1 MKSFRT
7 HRSKSL
13 PSTKTTKKSLFSK
26 ISRRLSLSTR
36 RRTDSVRLY
45 DDSDD
50 DTIQV
55 IPQELQQPP
64 PQSRFARRASRFW
77 SVSSANQF
85 EEDCSSPQ
93 SPAYPSYGGA
103 YVPRHAASDFS
114 KTATNRLTM
123 MPEADETTLCSYNYR
138 TDTATRSFSMTDS
151 EPDVDHREQA
161 LRDLTA
167 TRSSTLS
174 SQTSNDYTFF
184 SVDATASVDAR
195 HRRSAAA
202 WAELEQR
209 SAAVNYRMSCT
220 DHLIPRQG
228 RTHST
233 YLGLPGSSYD
243 SSRPA
248 SSVAPSLRCEMT
260 GIIGQALK
268 AGVLCNIGVQIWL
281 GIQEHEAWTA
291 SNHNKRNSA
300 DT

>member
-13 PSTKTTKKSLFSK
+13 PSTQTTKKSLFSK
-26 ISRRLSLSTR
+26 ISRRLSLSAR

-85 EEDCSSPQ
+85 EEDYSSP
-93 SPAYPSYGGA
+93 
-103 YVPRHAASDFS
+103 HDFS

-138 TDTATRSFSMTDS
+138 TDTATRSFSITDS

-174 SQTSNDYTFF
+174 SQASNDYTFF
-184 SVDATASVDAR
+184 STDATASVDAR

-248 SSVAPSLRCEMT
+248 SSVAVS
-260 GIIGQALK
+260 I
-268 AGVLCNIGVQIWL
+268 
-281 GIQEHEAWTA
+281 HEYVRPAQTVRAW
-291 SNHNKRNSA
+291 
-300 DT
+300 

>member
-7 HRSKSL
+7 HRSTSL
-13 PSTKTTKKSLFSK
+13 PSNQTPKKSLFSK
-26 ISRRLSLSTR
+26 ISRRFSLSTR

-45 DDSDD
+45 DESDDD

-55 IPQELQQPP
+55 IPPELQQPP
-64 PQSRFARRASRFW
+64 VQSRFARRASRFW

-85 EEDCSSPQ
+85 DEDYSSPQ
-93 SPAYPSYGGA
+93 SPTYPSYGGA

-123 MPEADETTLCSYNYR
+123 MVEADETTLCSYNYR
-138 TDTATRSFSMTDS
+138 ADGTTRSFSMTDS

-161 LRDLTA
+161 LRALTA

-174 SQTSNDYTFF
+174 SQASNLSNDYTFF
-184 SVDATASVDAR
+184 STDATSSVDAR

-209 SAAVNYRMSCT
+209 SAAVNHRMSGT

-233 YLGLPGSSYD
+233 YLGLPGSTYD
-243 SSRPA
+243 SSRPV
-248 SSVAPSLRCEMT
+248 SSVAVS
-260 GIIGQALK
+260 I
-268 AGVLCNIGVQIWL
+268 
-281 GIQEHEAWTA
+281 HEYVRPAQTVRAW
-291 SNHNKRNSA
+291 
-300 DT
+300 

>member
-13 PSTKTTKKSLFSK
+13 PSTQTTKKSLFSK
-26 ISRRLSLSTR
+26 ISRRLSLSAR
-36 RRTDSVRLY
+36 RRNDSVRLY

-55 IPQELQQPP
+55 IPQEVNKISGSFSQPLTHNVIQLQQPP
-64 PQSRFARRASRFW
+64 RQSRFARRASRFW

-85 EEDCSSPQ
+85 EEDYSSPQ
-93 SPAYPSYGGA
+93 SPSYPSYGGA

-174 SQTSNDYTFF
+174 SQASNDYTFF
-184 SVDATASVDAR
+184 STDAMASVDAR
-195 HRRSAAA
+195 HRRSATA

-209 SAAVNYRMSCT
+209 SAAVNHRMSCT

-248 SSVAPSLRCEMT
+248 SSVAVS
-260 GIIGQALK
+260 I
-268 AGVLCNIGVQIWL
+268 
-281 GIQEHEAWTA
+281 HEYVRPAQTVRAW
-291 SNHNKRNSA
+291 
-300 DT
+300 

>member
-13 PSTKTTKKSLFSK
+13 PSTQTTKKSLFSK
-26 ISRRLSLSTR
+26 ISRRLSLSAR
-36 RRTDSVRLY
+36 RRNDSVRLY

-55 IPQELQQPP
+55 IPQEVNKISGSFSQPLTHNVIQLQQPP

-85 EEDCSSPQ
+85 EEDYSSPQ

-174 SQTSNDYTFF
+174 SQASNDYTFF
-184 SVDATASVDAR
+184 STDAMASVDAR
-195 HRRSAAA
+195 HRRSATA

-209 SAAVNYRMSCT
+209 SAAVNHRMSCT

-248 SSVAPSLRCEMT
+248 SSVAVS
-260 GIIGQALK
+260 I
-268 AGVLCNIGVQIWL
+268 
-281 GIQEHEAWTA
+281 HEYVRPAQTVRAW
-291 SNHNKRNSA
+291 
-300 DT
+300 